1 MRRTKKVSNDWLQS
15 AFSSSYLFD
24 IRLNDVRELSKK
36 KKELV
41 EFKGF
46 RLPKFSK
53 VHFFYMADSEE
64 SVENGSSIK
73 LDKRLLE
80 NERWHSYLGDKIEF
94 VSENVAHHWKR
105 KEEFKFG
112 LEKVNTQNLQNP
124 NLQFKPSI
132 QPVKNFTLFFKTEF
146 SDCQKKRLFIYI
158 LIVVLLGTV
167 ASAIIAFIDSLIP
180 KALEYCWGIWLL
192 VNFGLIFLLCCFL
205 WSSVKQTR

>member
-1 MRRTKKVSNDWLQS
+1 M
-15 AFSSSYLFD
+15 
-24 IRLNDVRELSKK
+24 
-36 KKELV
+36 
-41 EFKGF
+41 
-46 RLPKFSK
+46 
-53 VHFFYMADSEE
+53 
-64 SVENGSSIK
+64 
-73 LDKRLLE
+73 LE

-192 VNFGLIFLLCCFL
+192 VNLGLIFLLCCFCG
-205 WSSVKQTR
+205 VV